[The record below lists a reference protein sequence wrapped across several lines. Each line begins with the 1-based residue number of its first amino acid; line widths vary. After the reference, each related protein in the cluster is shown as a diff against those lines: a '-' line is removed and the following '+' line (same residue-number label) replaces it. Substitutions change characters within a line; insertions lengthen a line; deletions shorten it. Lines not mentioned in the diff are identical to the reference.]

1 MNAENDIALVE
12 KYFDDELNAAEM
24 QHFTERMQSDESFKI
39 LVEQE
44 KALITAIRFQGM
56 TDDLQY
62 LRKLESTLDAS
73 KVVPLHAPSTK
84 KWYFAAAAAIALIV
98 VLAKVF
104 IAPAPSSEELF
115 QAYYK
120 PYPNLF
126 EPTVRGDV
134 KATKRTEAFQAYEQG
149 DYKKASLMFRELLK
163 EKEESGILLLLG
175 NCNLI
180 LGNVEEAKQNFTT
193 LNSDFDELDI
203 QAKWFLGLCYLKS
216 GDVERAKT
224 MLTELGQ
231 TEISYANKAKE
242 LLEKLN

>member
-12 KYFDDELNAAEM
+12 KYFDEELSAAEM
-24 QHFTERMQSDESFKI
+24 QHFTERMKSDESFKT

-44 KALITAIRFQGM
+44 KTLISAIRFQGM

-62 LRKLESTLDAS
+62 LKNLESTLDTS
-73 KVVPLHAPSTK
+73 KIVPLHAPSSR
-84 KWYFAAAAAIALIV
+84 KWYFAAAAAVALIV

-104 IAPAPSSEELF
+104 ITPSPSSEELF

-126 EPTVRGDV
+126 EPTVRGEV
-134 KATKRTEAFQAYEQG
+134 KVTKRTEAFQAYEQG
-149 DYKKASLMFRELLK
+149 EYQKAAAMFSTLLK
-163 EKEESGILLLLG
+163 EKEEPGVLLLLG

-216 GDVERAKT
+216 GDVEKART

-231 TEISYANKAKE
+231 TEISYADKAKE